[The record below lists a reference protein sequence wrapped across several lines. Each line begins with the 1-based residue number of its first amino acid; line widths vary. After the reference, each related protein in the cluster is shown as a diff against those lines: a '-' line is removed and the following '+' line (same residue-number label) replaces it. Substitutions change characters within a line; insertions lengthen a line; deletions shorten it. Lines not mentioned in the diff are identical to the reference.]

1 MNLYLQGF
9 ENLAGKKAYRNK
21 KDKMIREVYITETN
35 CITPLGFDVESNVE
49 AILRGDSGIQLHN
62 DISLMPNSFY
72 AAIISNEKINSTFE
86 KISTDTKYSRLE
98 KMMILAL
105 EPIIKNSKVELN
117 SKTAFILSTTKG
129 NVTAL
134 KEDSEESFNN
144 AHLDVLAKNVADFFG
159 FKTQPIVVSNA
170 CVSGILAVS
179 VAKRMIQS
187 ELYDNIF
194 VVAGDEVSEF
204 VLSGFNA
211 FQAMSDLPCKPY
223 SKNRTGVSLGEA
235 TTAVLLSAEAK
246 NAKIK
251 VIGDSSINDA
261 NHISGPSRT
270 GEGLFRSIQNAL
282 KEAQIDPDKID
293 FISAHG
299 TATPFNDE
307 MEAIALN
314 RLALQNVPINSLKG
328 FYGHTLGASGLLET
342 VIGIESVNQSMLF
355 ESKGFDE
362 IGVSESINVID
373 KNEER
378 NIDYFLKT
386 ASGFGGCNTAVIFEK
401 MKHELH

>member
-1 MNLYLQGF
+1 MLK
-9 ENLAGKKAYRNK
+9 E
-21 KDKMIREVYITETN
+21 IYITQTN
-35 CITPLGFDVESNVE
+35 CITPLGFDVEANIE

-62 DISLMPNSFY
+62 DISLMPNPFY
-72 AAIISNEKINSTFE
+72 ASIISDEKINSAFA
-86 KISTDTKYSRLE
+86 KFSTETKYSRLE
-98 KMMILAL
+98 KIMILAL
-105 EPIIKNSKVELN
+105 EPIIKNAEIEFN

-134 KEDSEESFNN
+134 KDNTSDSFNN

-159 FKTQPIVVSNA
+159 FTTQPIVVSNA

-187 ELYDNIF
+187 ELYDNVF
-194 VVAGDEVSEF
+194 VIAGDEVSEF

-235 TTAVLLSAEAK
+235 TAAVLVSAEAK
-246 NAKIK
+246 KAKIK
-251 VIGDSSINDA
+251 IIGDSSINDA

-282 KEAQIDPDKID
+282 KEAQIESDKLD
-293 FISAHG
+293 YISAHG

-314 RLALQNVPINSLKG
+314 RLDLQNVPVNSLKG

-342 VIGIESVNQSMLF
+342 VIAIESVNKNILF

-362 IGVSESINVID
+362 IGVSESINVIE
-373 KNEER
+373 KNEKSSIE
-378 NIDYFLKT
+378 YFLKT
-386 ASGFGGCNTAVIFEK
+386 ASGFGGCNTAVVFEK
-401 MKHELH
+401 VKHELH

>member
-1 MNLYLQGF
+1 
-9 ENLAGKKAYRNK
+9 
-21 KDKMIREVYITETN
+21 MIREIYINETN
-35 CITPLGFDVESNVE
+35 CITPLGFDVQSNVE
-49 AILRGDSGIQLHN
+49 AILRGESGIQLHG
-62 DISLMPNSFY
+62 DVSLMPNSFY
-72 AAIISNEKINSTFE
+72 ASIISTEKINSAFE
-86 KISTDTKYSRLE
+86 KISTDQKYSRLE

-105 EPIIKNSKVELN
+105 EPIIKNSGVELN

-134 KEDSEESFNN
+134 KEDSEASFNN

-159 FKTQPIVVSNA
+159 FQTQPIVVSNA

-235 TTAVLLSAEAK
+235 TAAVLVSAEAT

-251 VIGDSSINDA
+251 VMGDSSINDA

-282 KEAQIDPDKID
+282 KEAQIDTDKLD
-293 FISAHG
+293 YISAHG

-307 MEAIALN
+307 MEAIALS
-314 RLALQNVPINSLKG
+314 RLNLQNAPINSLKG

-342 VIGIESVNQSMLF
+342 VIAIESANKNMLF

-362 IGVSESINVID
+362 IGVSETINVIE
-373 KNEER
+373 KNKEATI
-378 NIDYFLKT
+378 NYFLKT
-386 ASGFGGCNTAVIFEK
+386 ASGFGGCNTAVVFEK
-401 MKHELH
+401 MKSSI

>member
-1 MNLYLQGF
+1 ML
-9 ENLAGKKAYRNK
+9 
-21 KDKMIREVYITETN
+21 REIYITQTN
-35 CITPLGFDVESNVE
+35 CITPLGFDVEANIE
-49 AILRGDSGIQLHN
+49 AILHGDSGIQLHN
-62 DISLMPNSFY
+62 DISLMPNPFY
-72 AAIISNEKINSTFE
+72 ASIISDEKINSAFA
-86 KISTDTKYSRLE
+86 KISTETKYSRLE
-98 KMMILAL
+98 KIMILAL
-105 EPIIKNSKVELN
+105 ESIIKNSEVEFN

-134 KEDSEESFNN
+134 KDNTGDSFNN
-144 AHLDVLAKNVADFFG
+144 AHLDVLAKNVSDFFG
-159 FKTQPIVVSNA
+159 FTTQPIVVSNA

-187 ELYDNIF
+187 ELYDNVF

-235 TTAVLLSAEAK
+235 TAAVLVSAEAK

-251 VIGDSSINDA
+251 IIGDSSINDA

-282 KEAQIDPDKID
+282 KEAQIETDKLD
-293 FISAHG
+293 YISAHG

-314 RLALQNVPINSLKG
+314 RLDLQNVPVNSLKG

-342 VIGIESVNQSMLF
+342 VIAIESVNKNMLF

-362 IGVSESINVID
+362 VGVSEAVNVIE
-373 KNEER
+373 KNEEK
-378 NIDYFLKT
+378 NIEYFLKT
-386 ASGFGGCNTAVIFEK
+386 ASGFGGCNTAVVFEK
-401 MKHELH
+401 VKHELH

>member
-1 MNLYLQGF
+1 
-9 ENLAGKKAYRNK
+9 
-21 KDKMIREVYITETN
+21 MIREIYITETN
-35 CITPLGFDVESNVE
+35 CITPLGFDVESNIE
-49 AILRGDSGIQLHN
+49 AILRGDSGIQLH
-62 DISLMPNSFY
+62 DEISLMPNSFY
-72 AAIISNEKINSTFE
+72 ASIISDEKINSAFT
-86 KISTDTKYSRLE
+86 KISNETKYSRLE

-105 EPIIKNSKVELN
+105 EPIVKNSKIELN

-134 KEDSEESFNN
+134 QNQSEENFNN
-144 AHLDVLAKNVADFFG
+144 AHLDVLAKNVADFFK
-159 FKTQPIVVSNA
+159 FQTQPIVVSNA

-223 SKNRTGVSLGEA
+223 SQNRTGVSLGEA
-235 TTAVLLSAEAK
+235 TAAVLVSAEAR

-282 KEAQIDPDKID
+282 KEAQIETNKLDY
-293 FISAHG
+293 ISAHG

-314 RLALQNVPINSLKG
+314 RLDLQNVPINSLKG

-342 VIGIESVNQSMLF
+342 VIAIESANQNMLF

-362 IGVSESINVID
+362 IGVSETINVIE
-373 KNEER
+373 KNQEKK
-378 NIDYFLKT
+378 IDYFLKT
-386 ASGFGGCNTAVIFEK
+386 ASGFGGCNTAVVFEK
-401 MKHELH
+401 VR

>member
-1 MNLYLQGF
+1 ML
-9 ENLAGKKAYRNK
+9 
-21 KDKMIREVYITETN
+21 REIYITQTN
-35 CITPLGFDVESNVE
+35 CITPLGFDVEANIE

-62 DISLMPNSFY
+62 DIPLMPNPFY
-72 AAIISNEKINSTFE
+72 ASIISDEKINSAFA
-86 KISTDTKYSRLE
+86 KISTETKYSRLE
-98 KMMILAL
+98 KIMILAL
-105 EPIIKNSKVELN
+105 EPIIKNAEIEFN

-134 KEDSEESFNN
+134 KDNTSDSFNN

-159 FKTQPIVVSNA
+159 FTTQPIVVSNA

-187 ELYDNIF
+187 ELYDNVF

-235 TTAVLLSAEAK
+235 TAAVLVSTEAK
-246 NAKIK
+246 KAKIK
-251 VIGDSSINDA
+251 IIGDSSINDA

-282 KEAQIDPDKID
+282 KEAQIEAQKLDY
-293 FISAHG
+293 ISAHG

-314 RLALQNVPINSLKG
+314 RLDLQNVPVNSLKG

-342 VIGIESVNQSMLF
+342 VIAIESANQNRLF

-362 IGVSESINVID
+362 IGVSEVINVTE
-373 KNEER
+373 KNEKATI
-378 NIDYFLKT
+378 NYFLKT
-386 ASGFGGCNTAVIFEK
+386 ASGFGGCNTAVVFEK
-401 MKHELH
+401 VK

>member
-1 MNLYLQGF
+1 MLK
-9 ENLAGKKAYRNK
+9 E
-21 KDKMIREVYITETN
+21 IYITKTN

-72 AAIISNEKINSTFE
+72 ASIISNEKINSAFA
-86 KISTDTKYSRLE
+86 KISTETKYSRLE
-98 KMMILAL
+98 RMMILAL
-105 EPIIKNSKVELN
+105 EPIIKNSGVELN

-134 KEDSEESFNN
+134 ANDSEESFNN
-144 AHLDVLAKNVADFFG
+144 AHLDVLAKNVADFFK
-159 FKTQPIVVSNA
+159 FQTKPIVVSNA

-179 VAKRMIQS
+179 IAKRMIQS
-187 ELYDNIF
+187 ELYENVF

-235 TTAVLLSAEAK
+235 TAAVLVSAEAK

-282 KEAQIDPDKID
+282 KEAQIEADKLD
-293 FISAHG
+293 YISAHG
-299 TATPFNDE
+299 TATLYNDE

-314 RLALQNVPINSLKG
+314 RLCLKNVPINSLKG

-342 VIGIESVNQSMLF
+342 VIAIESANRNMLF
-355 ESKGFDE
+355 ESRGFDE
-362 IGVSESINVID
+362 SGVSESINVIE
-373 KNEER
+373 KNEEAT
-378 NIDYFLKT
+378 IDYFLKT
-386 ASGFGGCNTAVIFEK
+386 ASGFGGCNTAVVFEK
-401 MKHELH
+401 IK

>member
-1 MNLYLQGF
+1 
-9 ENLAGKKAYRNK
+9 
-21 KDKMIREVYITETN
+21 MIKEIYITQTN
-35 CITPLGFDVESNVE
+35 CITPLGFDVESNIE

-72 AAIISNEKINSTFE
+72 ASIISDDKINSAFA
-86 KISTDTKYSRLE
+86 KISSETKYSRLE

-105 EPIIKNSKVELN
+105 EPVIKNSGVELN

-129 NVTAL
+129 NVTEL
-134 KEDSEESFNN
+134 KNNSEESFNK
-144 AHLDVLAKNVADFFG
+144 AHLDVLAKNVAGFFG
-159 FKTQPIVVSNA
+159 FQTQPIVVSNA

-187 ELYDNIF
+187 ELFENIF
-194 VVAGDEVSEF
+194 VVAGDEVSQF

-211 FQAMSDLPCKPY
+211 FQAMSELPCKPY

-235 TTAVLLSAEAK
+235 TAAVLVSAEAK

-282 KEAQIDPDKID
+282 KEAQIETKKLDY
-293 FISAHG
+293 ISAHG

-307 MEAIALN
+307 MEAIAFGRLN
-314 RLALQNVPINSLKG
+314 LQNVPVNSLKG

-342 VIGIESVNQSMLF
+342 VIAIESANRNMLF

-362 IGVSESINVID
+362 IGMSEGINVIQ
-373 KNEER
+373 KNEEA
-378 NIDYFLKT
+378 NIDFFLKT

-401 MKHELH
+401 VKHELH

>member
-1 MNLYLQGF
+1 MT
-9 ENLAGKKAYRNK
+9 K
-21 KDKMIREVYITETN
+21 EVFITQTN

-49 AILRGDSGIQLHN
+49 AILRGDSGIQLHQ
-62 DISLMPNSFY
+62 DISLMPNPFY
-72 AAIISNEKINSTFE
+72 ASIISNEKINSAFE
-86 KISTDTKYSRLE
+86 KISTEKKYSRLE
-98 KMMILAL
+98 KMIILAL
-105 EPIIKNSKVELN
+105 EPIIKNSGVELN

-134 KEDSEESFNN
+134 QNHSEENFNN
-144 AHLDVLAKNVADFFG
+144 AHLDVLAKNVAHFFG

-194 VVAGDEVSEF
+194 VIAGDEVSEF

-235 TTAVLLSAEAK
+235 TAAVLISANPAT
-246 NAKIK
+246 AKIK

-282 KEAQIDPDKID
+282 KEAKID
-293 FISAHG
+293 AQKLDYISAHG

-307 MEAIALN
+307 MEAIAFS
-314 RLALQNVPINSLKG
+314 RLGLQNVAVNSLKG

-342 VIGIESVNQSMLF
+342 VIAIESANQNMLF

-362 IGVSESINVID
+362 IGVSEPINVIES
-373 KNEER
+373 NEEATI
-378 NIDYFLKT
+378 NYFLKT

-401 MKHELH
+401 IM

>member
-1 MNLYLQGF
+1 
-9 ENLAGKKAYRNK
+9 
-21 KDKMIREVYITETN
+21 MIKEVYINETN
-35 CITPLGFDVESNVE
+35 CITPLGFDVESNIE
-49 AILRGDSGIQLHN
+49 AILRGDSGIQLHQ
-62 DISLMPNSFY
+62 DISLMPNPFY
-72 AAIISNEKINSTFE
+72 ASIISDEKIKSAFE
-86 KISTDTKYSRLE
+86 KISTETKYSRLE

-105 EPIIKNSKVELN
+105 EPIIKNSKIELN

-134 KEDSEESFNN
+134 QDHSEESFNN
-144 AHLDVLAKNVADFFG
+144 AHLDVLAKNVAHFFE

-179 VAKRMIQS
+179 IAKRMIQS

-194 VVAGDEVSEF
+194 IIAGDEVSEF

-235 TTAVLLSAEAK
+235 VAAVLISAEAG

-282 KEAQIDPDKID
+282 KEAQIDSNKLDY
-293 FISAHG
+293 ISAHG

-307 MEAIALN
+307 MEAIAFN
-314 RLALQNVPINSLKG
+314 RLGLQNVPINSLKG

-342 VIGIESVNQSMLF
+342 VIAIESTNQNMLF

-362 IGVSESINVID
+362 IGVSEPIHVI
-373 KNEER
+373 ER
-378 NIDYFLKT
+378 NEAATINYFLKT

-401 MKHELH
+401 IM

>member
-1 MNLYLQGF
+1 MLK
-9 ENLAGKKAYRNK
+9 E
-21 KDKMIREVYITETN
+21 IYITQTN
-35 CITPLGFDVESNVE
+35 CITPLGFDVEANIE

-62 DISLMPNSFY
+62 DISLMPNPFY
-72 AAIISNEKINSTFE
+72 ASIISDEKINSAFA
-86 KISTDTKYSRLE
+86 KFSTETKYSRLE
-98 KMMILAL
+98 KIMILAL
-105 EPIIKNSKVELN
+105 EPIFKNAEIEFN

-134 KEDSEESFNN
+134 KDNTSDSFNN

-159 FKTQPIVVSNA
+159 FTTQPIVVSNA

-187 ELYDNIF
+187 ELYDNVF
-194 VVAGDEVSEF
+194 VIAGDEVSEF

-235 TTAVLLSAEAK
+235 TAAVLVSAEAK
-246 NAKIK
+246 KAKIK
-251 VIGDSSINDA
+251 IIGDSSINDA

-282 KEAQIDPDKID
+282 KEAQIESDKLD
-293 FISAHG
+293 YISAHG

-314 RLALQNVPINSLKG
+314 RLDLQNVPVNSLKG

-342 VIGIESVNQSMLF
+342 VIAIESVNKNILF

-362 IGVSESINVID
+362 IGVSESINVIE
-373 KNEER
+373 KNEKSSIE
-378 NIDYFLKT
+378 YFLKT
-386 ASGFGGCNTAVIFEK
+386 ASGFGGCNTAVVFEK
-401 MKHELH
+401 VKHELH

>member
-1 MNLYLQGF
+1 
-9 ENLAGKKAYRNK
+9 
-21 KDKMIREVYITETN
+21 MIREIYITETN

-49 AILRGDSGIQLHN
+49 AILRGDSGIQLHS

-72 AAIISNEKINSTFE
+72 ASIISDEKINSAFAE
-86 KISTDTKYSRLE
+86 ISAETKYSRLE

-105 EPIIKNSKVELN
+105 EPIIKNSKIELN

-134 KEDSEESFNN
+134 QNNSEESFNN

-159 FKTQPIVVSNA
+159 FQTQPIVVSNA

-211 FQAMSDLPCKPY
+211 FQAMSELPCKPY

-235 TTAVLLSAEAK
+235 TAAVLVSANPAT
-246 NAKIK
+246 AKIK

-282 KEAQIDPDKID
+282 KEAQIEANQLDY
-293 FISAHG
+293 ISAHG
-299 TATPFNDE
+299 TATPYNDE

-314 RLALQNVPINSLKG
+314 RLDLQKVPINSLKG

-342 VIGIESVNQSMLF
+342 VIAIASANQNRLF

-362 IGVSESINVID
+362 IGVSELINVIE
-373 KNEER
+373 KNEEK
-378 NIDYFLKT
+378 NIKYFLKT
-386 ASGFGGCNTAVIFEK
+386 ASGFGGCNTAVVFEK
-401 MKHELH
+401 LHY